1 MSICGILINNYRIY
15 SFFSGVKMKV
25 SVRSVKKDKVSR
37 FLNTIKTSEIK
48 IIQRF
53 ANLKAENS
61 TLRVGSNNGRNSG
74 GIGSEFHINKITC
87 RLNVNSLITHT

>member
-1 MSICGILINNYRIY
+1 MSICGISVINNYLVY

-37 FLNTIKTSEIK
+37 FLNTIKTSKIK

-53 ANLKAENS
+53 ANLKAEN
-61 TLRVGSNNGRNSG
+61 
-74 GIGSEFHINKITC
+74 
-87 RLNVNSLITHT
+87 